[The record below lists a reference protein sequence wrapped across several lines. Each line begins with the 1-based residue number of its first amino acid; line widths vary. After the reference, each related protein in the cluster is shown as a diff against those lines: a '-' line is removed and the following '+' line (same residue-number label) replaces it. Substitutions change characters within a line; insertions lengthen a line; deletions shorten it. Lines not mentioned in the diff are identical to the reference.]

1 LKKGRDTNDLGM
13 GGKIPV
19 EINSMAQ
26 KVSNKMDNG
35 RREEHQVF
43 S

>member
-1 LKKGRDTNDLGM
+1 LKKGRDPNDPGM
-13 GGKIPV
+13 GGKIPA

-26 KVSNKMDNG
+26 KVSNQMDKG